1 MLDMEFFPY
10 DDYHGKTGYDIICD
24 VCGDCLI
31 GTSGIDIRDIGVIN
45 AVKRQCGW
53 KSVCNPKFGW
63 IDICPQCYK
72 EHPELHFR
80 RSTAKDDFENII
92 PQMTKKEVKKCMD
105 TYDVSFK
112 AKIEG
117 ADEYAQVGDDW
128 ICYTAHTS
136 AMIKDVCG
144 SYPTDWHGVS
154 CKKLIPILEA
164 GIHALKEH
172 SDKYALFDPSYG
184 YRAVL
189 GTTAFLSSILE
200 NCKRY
205 PYAFVVVE

>member
-1 MLDMEFFPY
+1 MKREEILESAR
-10 DDYHGKTGYDIICD
+10 TC
-24 VCGDCLI
+24 VCTDRNKQYGE
-31 GTSGIDIRDIGVIN
+31 
-45 AVKRQCGW
+45 
-53 KSVCNPKFGW
+53 P
-63 IDICPQCYK
+63 
-72 EHPELHFR
+72 
-80 RSTAKDDFENII
+80 ENII
-92 PQMTKKEVKKCMD
+92 PQLMKKEVKNCVD

-128 ICYTAHTS
+128 ICYTTNTS

-172 SDKYALFDPSYG
+172 SDKYAMFDPAYG